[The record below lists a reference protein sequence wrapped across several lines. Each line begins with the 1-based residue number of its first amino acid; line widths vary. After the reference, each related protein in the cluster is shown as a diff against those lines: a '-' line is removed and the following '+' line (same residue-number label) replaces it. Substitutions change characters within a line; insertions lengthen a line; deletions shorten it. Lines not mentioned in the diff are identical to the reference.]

1 VVVVIPQEVAVV
13 KPQSVKEY
21 LPTVQESR
29 VKVVQWGVV
38 KGVVDQVV
46 LMVKLE
52 MVFAGNEEKKL
63 LSET

>member
-1 VVVVIPQEVAVV
+1 MVIPQAVAVV
-13 KPQSVKEY
+13 TQQSVKEY

-29 VKVVQWGVV
+29 VKVVQWGVD
-38 KGVVDQVV
+38 KRVVDQVV

-63 LSET
+63 QSET